1 MKRIFLC
8 LLAVLIAGAGTAQ
21 AETAWGIR
29 GGATF
34 DPDQVHVGVHMNG
47 GELFTDGWFIPNVE
61 VGFGDNMTLIA
72 VNPELV
78 YKFNKRSSSD
88 WGFYIGAG
96 LGLNFSSWDND
107 YDNGDGDNSETELGV
122 NFLGGMS
129 RKLSAGN
136 DLFFELKLGAADS
149 PEAKVTVGLTFY

>member
-1 MKRIFLC
+1 MKRIFLF

-34 DPDQVHVGVHMNG
+34 DPDQIHLGVHMNG
-47 GELFTDGWFIPNVE
+47 GELFTDGWFIPNIE
-61 VGFGDNMTLIA
+61 VGFGDDLTLIA
-72 VNPELV
+72 LNPELV
-78 YKFNKRSSSD
+78 YKFNRRSSAD

-96 LGLNFSSWDND
+96 LGINFYTWDD
-107 YDNGDGDNSETELGV
+107 DEFGGDGSETELGV
-122 NFLGGMS
+122 NCLGGMS

-149 PEAKVTVGLTFY
+149 PDAKVTVGLTFY